1 MASASTAPAIPDRP
15 FVDDP
20 ARSYTLPARYYWDP
34 EVYAREMDAIF
45 GHGWVCLGHGE
56 ALTDVGDYTTFVV
69 GDQNVFVVR
78 GKDGVLRGFHN
89 VCSHRAHELLS
100 GAGRTTV
107 ITCPYHAWSY
117 HIDGA
122 LRTARGS
129 EKVAGF
135 NKDEFCLKPVRV
147 EEFCGFIFVNLDN
160 NAAPLADQSGGLEAD
175 IRGFAPDLDQ
185 LTHAHRLTFDIKAN
199 WKIVID
205 NFLECYHCPVAHPA
219 FVGLIDVDS
228 YRIVNHGIYSTH
240 HARAGG
246 RANKAYSTVGAEVA
260 DHAVWWLWPN
270 TCILRFPGSA
280 NIMTM
285 RMIPTG
291 PEGIQWIIDFYFL
304 DSTPDAA
311 QAEAIAYVKD
321 VLTPEDV
328 SIVESV
334 QRGLHSRGYNQGRFI
349 VDEERSGQS
358 EHGVHY
364 FHSLVFKA
372 LED

>member
-1 MASASTAPAIPDRP
+1 MAAARTAPAIPDRP

-20 ARSYTLPARYYWDP
+20 GRSYTLPARYYWDP
-34 EVYAREMDAIF
+34 EVHAREMDAIF

-56 ALTDVGDYTTFVV
+56 TLGETGDYTTFVV
-69 GDQNVFVVR
+69 GDQNVLVVR

-89 VCSHRAHELLS
+89 VCSHRAHELLQ
-100 GAGRTTV
+100 GAGRTKV

-117 HIDGA
+117 HIDGT

-135 NKDEFCLKPVRV
+135 SKDEFCLKPVGA

-160 NAAPLADQSGGLEAD
+160 HAAPLAEQSGGLEAD
-175 IRGFAPDLDQ
+175 IRGFAPDLGQ

-199 WKIVID
+199 WKNIID
-205 NFLECYHCPVAHPA
+205 NFLECYHCPVAHRA
-219 FVGLIDVDS
+219 FVELIDVDS
-228 YRIVNHGIYSTH
+228 YRIVNHGIYSTP
-240 HARAGG
+240 HARANA
-246 RANKAYSTVGAEVA
+246 RANTAYNTVGADVQ

-285 RMIPTG
+285 RMIPIG
-291 PEGIQWIIDFYFL
+291 PEETHEIIDFHFL

-311 QAEAIAYVKD
+311 QSEAIAYVND
-321 VLTPEDV
+321 VLTPEDI

-334 QRGLHSRGYNQGRFI
+334 QRGLHSRGYNQGRFM
-349 VDEERSGQS
+349 VNDERSGQS

-364 FHSLVFKA
+364 FHSLVLKA
-372 LED
+372 LEH